1 MTRMSI
7 EEAQRRISAFLTE
20 EMVAALRAVDI
31 DSPPLADAPAAAGIA
46 DLCRADV
53 TFSHVPGTSDCIYR
67 VRAFDEALVMSLQ
80 LNVRRFVALY
90 QVPAAGPVD
99 GQTLASHFE
108 RWAIG
113 AGHAGW
119 MIGWRDGLDPWRRDR
134 RVVETYCYASLPP
147 DFLDDPLEQLYWRTD
162 IVQMTRAFML
172 EARRLGVA
180 LGGGATAPDTPA

>member
-7 EEAQRRISAFLTE
+7 DEAQRRISAFLTE
-20 EMVAALRAVDI
+20 DMVAALRGVDT
-31 DSPPLADAPAAAGIA
+31 DAPPLADAPADRGLDELSRAAVA
-46 DLCRADV
+46 
-53 TFSHVPGTSDCIYR
+53 FSHVPGSSDCIYQ
-67 VRAFDEALVMSLQ
+67 VRAFDDTLVMSLQ

-90 QVPAAGPVD
+90 QVPSSGPVD
-99 GQTLASHFE
+99 SQTLAPHFE

-134 RVVETYCYASLPP
+134 RVVETYCYASLPA

-162 IVQMTRAFML
+162 IVQMTRAFLL
-172 EARRLGVA
+172 EARRLGIR
-180 LGGGATAPDTPA
+180 LAPP